1 MFIEFLK
8 NKDIVDIAI
17 TIGLV
22 SDGEEFK
29 SNFGYIRLNDRIEIR
44 SKDDSVLYELFDFEV
59 VNLVRYF
66 KDQES
71 MQFADE
77 AQNKAYRKYMESR
90 FVAYPKLKIEQNRL
104 KETSFNKLDKLLH
117 TNVKAL
123 SQSELLKY
131 GKAVER
137 SREKLYSIHKITGE
151 EMLMVRAK
159 NKKEKTQNNLVK

>member
-17 TIGLV
+17 KIGLV

-29 SNFGYIRLNDRIEIR
+29 SNFGYIRLNDRIELR
-44 SKDDSVLYELFDFEV
+44 RKDDTVLYELYDFEV
-59 VNLVRYF
+59 INMVKYF

-71 MQFADE
+71 MQYADE
-77 AQNKAYRKYMESR
+77 EQNNAYRKFMESR
-90 FVAYPKLKIEQNRL
+90 FVSFPKLKLEQKRL
-104 KETSFNKLDKLLH
+104 KAASINKLDKLLH
-117 TNVKAL
+117 TNLASL
-123 SQSELLKY
+123 SKSQLIKYSE
-131 GKAVER
+131 AVEK
-137 SREKLYSIHKITGE
+137 SRERLYSIHKITGE